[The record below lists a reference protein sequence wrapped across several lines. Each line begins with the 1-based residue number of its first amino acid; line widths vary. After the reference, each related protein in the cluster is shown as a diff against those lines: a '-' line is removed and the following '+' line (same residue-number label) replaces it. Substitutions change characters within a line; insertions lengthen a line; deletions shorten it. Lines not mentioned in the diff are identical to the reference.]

1 MQNADAQQI
10 SYIPWDFNY
19 HAKQRSSF
27 ILADMAS
34 VITTGLDAT
43 GFFFIRPADDST
55 VPQVTILWC
64 TSQHL
69 LAALG
74 DCMLLV

>member
-1 MQNADAQQI
+1 MNEQMNEMIHAAMQIADSQRI

-34 VITTGLDAT
+34 VIKTSLDAT
-43 GFFFIRPADDST
+43 SLFFIRPANDST
-55 VPQVTILWC
+55 AQQVR
-64 TSQHL
+64 
-69 LAALG
+69 
-74 DCMLLV
+74 